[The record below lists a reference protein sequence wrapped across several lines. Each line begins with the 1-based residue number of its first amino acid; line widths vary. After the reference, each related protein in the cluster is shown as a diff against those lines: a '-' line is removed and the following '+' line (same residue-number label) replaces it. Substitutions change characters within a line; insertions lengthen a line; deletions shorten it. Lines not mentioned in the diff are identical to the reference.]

1 MRSLRR
7 KDKKTREPQAIEFNV
22 QELKRQILRDAKAV
36 KMPAG
41 AAEIVAEKVAT
52 EVAKWVEKR
61 AVVTTDDINRRVY
74 TEMLKYNSDLAYVY
88 QIRGKII

>member
-1 MRSLRR
+1 MRSFKR
-7 KDKKTREPQAIEFNV
+7 KNKKLREPQTLEFNV
-22 QELKRQILRDAKAV
+22 QKLKQQILHDAKTV
-36 KMPAG
+36 NMPIG
-41 AAEIVAEKVAT
+41 TAEIVAEKVAT

-74 TEMLKYNSDLAYVY
+74 GEMLKYNSDLAYVY